1 MENVVIC
8 AVNRE
13 DIKEILK
20 FISNDIQVIG
30 YTLMSDINEEIYDW
44 LDNFQINYDI
54 LKNRQKPME
63 QRLNAVNMLV
73 KALLQDILKETYIPN
88 ISELMDRIN
97 EMLSS
102 IGKEN
107 LEYEIQKVV
116 NVFQNILENICS
128 LYKLININNIKKLTL
143 NELKEY
149 DIDNIIIYNGNWPQW
164 IEQKNNVFWFQRFLD
179 FYWGMSP
186 ERYYLIERFK
196 EEKKSEILGL
206 VTGMSYTQRGINVKR
221 LIKKT
226 CHIGAPT
233 QDLYYD
239 YLMCKFAVEQ
249 CKNVE
254 FCIIGIAPYSLWY
267 DMSLSKKMNT
277 RCLYYYEQTKSLHHL
292 KNKEYF
298 ETIYQNQKI
307 IYDKLFHHDIIKKVF
322 YDYKTRYHLF
332 EEDLTIYN
340 EKNITEEN
348 INDIKKLS
356 NKPYEATYLE
366 NVEILENFLI
376 YLKTKQ
382 INPIIVIPPYPKI
395 FIKNMSYD
403 MLNRT
408 IKVIENFKQTYN
420 FTFLNFIG
428 DKRFED
434 VYFSDSSHLNYF
446 GSNLMADILNSVV

>member
-221 LIKKT
+221 LIKK
-226 CHIGAPT
+226 
-233 QDLYYD
+233 
-239 YLMCKFAVEQ
+239 
-249 CKNVE
+249 
-254 FCIIGIAPYSLWY
+254 
-267 DMSLSKKMNT
+267 
-277 RCLYYYEQTKSLHHL
+277 
-292 KNKEYF
+292 
-298 ETIYQNQKI
+298 
-307 IYDKLFHHDIIKKVF
+307 
-322 YDYKTRYHLF
+322 
-332 EEDLTIYN
+332 
-340 EKNITEEN
+340 
-348 INDIKKLS
+348 
-356 NKPYEATYLE
+356 
-366 NVEILENFLI
+366 
-376 YLKTKQ
+376 
-382 INPIIVIPPYPKI
+382 
-395 FIKNMSYD
+395 NMSY
-403 MLNRT
+403 RSS
-408 IKVIENFKQTYN
+408 YS
-420 FTFLNFIG
+420 
-428 DKRFED
+428 RF
-434 VYFSDSSHLNYF
+434 VL
-446 GSNLMADILNSVV
+446 

>member
-196 EEKKSEILGL
+196 EEK
-206 VTGMSYTQRGINVKR
+206 
-221 LIKKT
+221 
-226 CHIGAPT
+226 
-233 QDLYYD
+233 
-239 YLMCKFAVEQ
+239 
-249 CKNVE
+249 
-254 FCIIGIAPYSLWY
+254 
-267 DMSLSKKMNT
+267 
-277 RCLYYYEQTKSLHHL
+277 
-292 KNKEYF
+292 
-298 ETIYQNQKI
+298 NQK
-307 IYDKLFHHDIIKKVF
+307 YWD
-322 YDYKTRYHLF
+322 
-332 EEDLTIYN
+332 
-340 EKNITEEN
+340 
-348 INDIKKLS
+348 
-356 NKPYEATYLE
+356 
-366 NVEILENFLI
+366 
-376 YLKTKQ
+376 
-382 INPIIVIPPYPKI
+382 
-395 FIKNMSYD
+395 
-403 MLNRT
+403 
-408 IKVIENFKQTYN
+408 
-420 FTFLNFIG
+420 
-428 DKRFED
+428 
-434 VYFSDSSHLNYF
+434 
-446 GSNLMADILNSVV
+446 